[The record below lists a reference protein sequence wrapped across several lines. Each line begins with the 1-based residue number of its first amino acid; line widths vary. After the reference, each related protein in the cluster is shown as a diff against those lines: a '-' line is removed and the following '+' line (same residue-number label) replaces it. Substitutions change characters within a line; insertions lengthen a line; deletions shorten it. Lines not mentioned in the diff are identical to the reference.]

1 MNTAS
6 PWCSPACAIS
16 GTNEIS
22 LGSSFLKHTGQQ
34 DMNILVIGSGGREH
48 ALAWK
53 AAQSPDADTVFVAP
67 GNAGTAHEPGVENV
81 NIDVLDIEGLA
92 KFASENNVGLT
103 IVGPEAPLVAGIVDL
118 FEERGLRVFG
128 PSADAAQL
136 EGSKAFTKDFL
147 ARQKIPT
154 AGYGNFTDVDEALPT
169 FVNRVHLLWSRLM
182 AWLQV
187 K

>member
-53 AAQSPDADTVFVAP
+53 AAQSPDADTVVVAP
-67 GNAGTAHEPGVENV
+67 GNAGTACEAGVENV
-81 NIDVLDIEGLA
+81 IIDVLGLVGLA
-92 KFASENNVGLT
+92 KFAANNEGGLA
-103 IVGPEAPLVAGIVDL
+103 IVSPEATLVAGIVDRV
-118 FEERGLRVFG
+118 EEFGLRVF
-128 PSADAAQL
+128 
-136 EGSKAFTKDFL
+136 
-147 ARQKIPT
+147 
-154 AGYGNFTDVDEALPT
+154 
-169 FVNRVHLLWSRLM
+169 
-182 AWLQV
+182 
-187 K
+187 